1 MSWKYSYSHLMI
13 LKLYNGI
20 QLRLAHL
27 LKNQGISVMQ
37 IWRQYYG
44 KFCKGRDFVLII
56 ESKAPSIKW
65 WRVNLR

>member
-1 MSWKYSYSHLMI
+1 MI
-13 LKLYNGI
+13 LKLYSGI
-20 QLRLAHL
+20 QLRLTHL

-56 ESKAPSIKW
+56 
-65 WRVNLR
+65 